1 MENDKMQ
8 PHRKQH
14 VSKALLLRLVLV
26 TGSSLS
32 ATAQADDRVTG
43 LAAAVKQANADAE
56 SRYKQSVREWR
67 HKFGNL
73 GSKQRLRRMGQDLAS
88 FDEKLAQG
96 VDLFRT
102 TGARNDRILLSFRK
116 RLFDEHE
123 LFRSMQKAF
132 NELQQE
138 LATESTALYVQ
149 KGISRVDA
157 ATTIPLYRI
166 SSNPW
171 NDAFVPLLNDA
182 RSMAKEDWLRYGAVT
197 VGSTAAA
204 KLLTD
209 AARESGAWDS
219 PQNSLES
226 LLGGLL
232 AEMVIETVADELS
245 DPVDYFAD
253 RLGKH
258 FAAAEKQLLDGR
270 NGLLSAMRKITSLH
284 QQTRLQHL
292 TVNEKGGK

>member
-1 MENDKMQ
+1 MQ
-8 PHRKQH
+8 RHRKQH
-14 VSKALLLRLVLV
+14 VSKALLVCLVLV
-26 TGSSLS
+26 TGAGLS
-32 ATAQADDRVTG
+32 ATAQASDRVTS

-73 GSKQRLRRMGQDLAS
+73 GSQQRLRRMGQDVAS

-102 TGARNDRILLSFRK
+102 SGTRKDRILLSFRK

-123 LFRSMQKAF
+123 LFRSMQQAF
-132 NELQQE
+132 NELQQD

-149 KGISRVDA
+149 DGIGRIDA
-157 ATTIPLYRI
+157 AGIIPRYRI
-166 SSNPW
+166 NSAPW

-209 AARESGAWDS
+209 AARDSGAWDS

-226 LLGGLL
+226 FFGGLL

-253 RLGKH
+253 RIGRR
-258 FAAAEKQLLDGR
+258 FAAAEKQLLDGP

-284 QQTRLQHL
+284 QQTRLRHL
-292 TVNEKGGK
+292 TPDEKGGK